1 MPCGKENV
9 LLLIRVEYQASAGQG
24 TAEVRPIAEPVFFCG
39 GWDDV
44 SHPSALYVARLLF
57 LDCEAKW

>member
-24 TAEVRPIAEPVFFCG
+24 TAEVRPIAEPVFFAEG
-39 GWDDV
+39 GMMF
-44 SHPSALYVARLLF
+44 PIPPPCALQDYYF
-57 LDCEAKW
+57 